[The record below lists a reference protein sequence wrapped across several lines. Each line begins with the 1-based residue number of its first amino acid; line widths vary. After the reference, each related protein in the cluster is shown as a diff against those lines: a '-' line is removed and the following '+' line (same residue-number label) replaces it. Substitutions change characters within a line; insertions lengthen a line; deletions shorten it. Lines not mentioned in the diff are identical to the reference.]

1 MLYKGKELEKRKEQV
16 KKQTELKLDEE
27 VKVLQSY
34 RRGILDHFL
43 FVNIGKPTREM
54 PNNLL
59 IPTEESKSYRPDDKT
74 VGSKDDSMP
83 PSDTLDQTKDTPVDN
98 MDLEEA
104 KESDGFSAWVIEK
117 EPQPAQATSSKYPI
131 LFVDINLG
139 HNRIERITIFEGDD
153 PDIISMSQKYCFYKD

>member
-1 MLYKGKELEKRKEQV
+1 MNYCCTKVRNLKNARNKLRSKLSLSLM
-16 KKQTELKLDEE
+16 KKLKLCKAIVE
-27 VKVLQSY
+27 VFWF
-34 RRGILDHFL
+34 IFM

-104 KESDGFSAWVIEK
+104 KESDGFSA
-117 EPQPAQATSSKYPI
+117 
-131 LFVDINLG
+131 
-139 HNRIERITIFEGDD
+139 
-153 PDIISMSQKYCFYKD
+153 